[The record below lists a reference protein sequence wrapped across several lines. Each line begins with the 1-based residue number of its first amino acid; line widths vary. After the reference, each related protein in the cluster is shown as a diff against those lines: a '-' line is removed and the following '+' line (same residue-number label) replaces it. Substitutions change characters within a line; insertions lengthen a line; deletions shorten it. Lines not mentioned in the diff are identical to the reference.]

1 MKVLELLDEIVEIV
15 DTSSEVPLTG
25 KILVDAEE
33 ILEIVKEIRVELPD
47 EIQQAQWIKEERQKI
62 LEEARKEYEKI
73 VADAKDQAAA
83 MIDTNE
89 ITVQSKV
96 RADEITRIAEAN
108 VKGLKMSTYDYIDNI
123 LFGFQEKMSELN
135 SVYLNQMF
143 TNIQKTF
150 EDINMTI
157 DENRSEIKN
166 MIYNENGEIDA
177 ADAEYSEVD
186 IIEEE
191 TEE

>member
-15 DTSSEVPLTG
+15 DTSSGVPLTG

-108 VKGLKMSTYDYIDNI
+108 VKGLKMSTYNYIDNI
-123 LFGFQEKMSELN
+123 LLRKKKKMSELN

-186 IIEEE
+186 IVEEE

>member
-1 MKVLELLDEIVEIV
+1 MSGAWAGCAS
-15 DTSSEVPLTG
+15 DTEP
-25 KILVDAEE
+25 
-33 ILEIVKEIRVELPD
+33 RVELPD

-108 VKGLKMSTYDYIDNI
+108 VKGLKVN
-123 LFGFQEKMSELN
+123 GKR
-135 SVYLNQMF
+135 VYGVYF
-143 TNIQKTF
+143 KVA
-150 EDINMTI
+150 
-157 DENRSEIKN
+157 K
-166 MIYNENGEIDA
+166 
-177 ADAEYSEVD
+177 
-186 IIEEE
+186 
-191 TEE
+191 